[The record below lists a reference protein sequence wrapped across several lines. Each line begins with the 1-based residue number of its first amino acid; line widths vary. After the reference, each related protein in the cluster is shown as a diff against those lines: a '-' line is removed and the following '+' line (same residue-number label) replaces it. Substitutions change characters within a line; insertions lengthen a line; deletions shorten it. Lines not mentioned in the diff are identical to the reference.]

1 MNANID
7 CTIEK
12 EQLME
17 IICILTEI
25 VQQGLDL
32 SNVMILIAE
41 RAMQLT
47 NADGAVIE
55 LFEEGDMIYRATSGM
70 AESQLG
76 LRINIDSS
84 LSGLSYKTSKSFLC
98 AEK

>member
-32 SNVMILIAE
+32 SSVMIFAE
-41 RAMQLT
+41 RAKQLT